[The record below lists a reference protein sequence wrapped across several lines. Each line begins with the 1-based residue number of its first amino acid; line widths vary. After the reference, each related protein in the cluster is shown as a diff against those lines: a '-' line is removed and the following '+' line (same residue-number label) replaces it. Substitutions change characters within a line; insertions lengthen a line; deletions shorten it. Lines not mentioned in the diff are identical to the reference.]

1 MDKSVKSIGFIVDGN
16 RRWAVEQGM
25 SKLDG
30 HKYGADRVME
40 VIDWAAELGIEQLC
54 FYLFSTENWNR
65 TPIEVKALMS
75 LFEVQF
81 QKFADQARSRGAK
94 INFIGRKT
102 DFSPKLQRLMTEL
115 EAETANNH
123 NLEVFFAVSYGGRAE
138 IVEAIK
144 TLKPEQLTN
153 LTEQTFESHLWSAGL
168 ADPEIII
175 RTGGDHRLSNFL
187 LWKSSY
193 SELVFTKTKW
203 PDFSKQELQSII
215 DNYHQVRVNKG
226 K

>member
-1 MDKSVKSIGFIVDGN
+1 MDRSVKSIGFIVDGN
-16 RRWAVEQGM
+16 RRWAVEQGI

-40 VIDWAAELGIEQLC
+40 VIDWAGELGVKQVC
-54 FYLFSTENWNR
+54 FYLFSTENWQR
-65 TPIEVKALMS
+65 TPVEVQALMK
-75 LFEVQF
+75 LFERQF
-81 QKFADQARSRGAK
+81 VKFADKARQKGAK
-94 INFIGRKT
+94 INFIGRKS
-102 DFSPKLQRLMTEL
+102 DFSPKLQKLMSEL
-115 EAETANNH
+115 EAETAVNQAI
-123 NLEVFFAVSYGGRAE
+123 EIFFAVSYGGRAE

-144 TLKPEQLTN
+144 TLPAAELAS

-168 ADPEIII
+168 TDPEIII

-193 SELVFTKTKW
+193 AELVFTKTKW
-203 PDFSKQELQSII
+203 PDFSRAELEAII
-215 DNYHQVRVNKG
+215 NDYHQVRINKG

>member
-1 MDKSVKSIGFIVDGN
+1 MNSSVQSIGFIVDGN

-25 SKLDG
+25 SKLEG
-30 HKYGADRVME
+30 HRYGADRVMD
-40 VIDWAAELGIEQLC
+40 VIDWAFELGVKQLC

-81 QKFADQARSRGAK
+81 KKFAEQARRKGAQ
-94 INFIGRKT
+94 IHFIGRKT
-102 DFSPKLQRLMTEL
+102 DFSPKLQKPMVEL
-115 EAETANNH
+115 EAETAH
-123 NLEVFFAVSYGGRAE
+123 NQQIEIFFAVSYGGRAE
-138 IVEAIK
+138 IIEAIK
-144 TLKPEQLTN
+144 TLRPEQLAN
-153 LTEQTFESHLWSAGL
+153 LTEQTFESSLWSAGL
-168 ADPEIII
+168 TDPELII

-193 SELVFTKTKW
+193 SELVFTQTKW
-203 PDFSKQELQSII
+203 PDFSQEELQSII
-215 DNYHQVRVNKG
+215 KNYQQVRINKG